1 MKYSH
6 LESKVLEFKEKQDD
20 YARLLQVVVA
30 FANMQGG
37 TIILGI
43 RDKDREIIGLS
54 DTDIERYHA
63 ELPQAVADAVAPQI
77 ALDLFEQNLGGKTCL
92 VIRVFPGP
100 HKPYF
105 IKRLGCPDGI
115 FVRFGSH
122 NRKADDY
129 TVQELTREKTGT
141 RFEDTPV
148 PQLTFADL
156 SRDLMSNV
164 LQKMDEREFI
174 GSGFGTVDVAGRT
187 IPNIA
192 GTLLFFPEHKRMVAE
207 STISVVQYAGKDK
220 QNLMKSETL
229 EGGIHRILELSF
241 GYLSALL
248 GRRYQIEGTTK
259 VPQEL
264 ELPKEALR
272 EALVNA
278 IAHRA
283 YDYEAPIRISVF
295 SNRVE
300 FLNPGSFYAPI
311 HSENLQEGLS
321 RYRNPLIADA
331 LRKTG
336 HMEKQG
342 IGISRIIDSCQGAG
356 LLTPSFVELEH
367 FVKVTLYMEQCG
379 GTHGERAAVIV
390 ERPSTPREIFS
401 KVETLSS
408 AELAQHI
415 GKSQAMAKKIL
426 QKLKKQGVIE
436 PVGRGPATR
445 YRWVG

>member
-1 MKYSH
+1 M
-6 LESKVLEFKEKQDD
+6 ESKVLEFKEKQES
-20 YARLLQVVVA
+20 YGRLTQTVVA
-30 FANMQGG
+30 FANTQGG
-37 TIILGI
+37 TILLGI

-54 DTDIERYHA
+54 DTDLERYHT
-63 ELPQAVADAVAPQI
+63 ELPQAVADAVSPQI

-129 TVQELTREKTGT
+129 TVQELTRLKTGT

-156 SRDLMSNV
+156 SRELMSNAR
-164 LQKMDEREFI
+164 QEMDEREFI
-174 GSGFGTVDVAGRT
+174 GSGFGLADVTGRP
-187 IPNIA
+187 IPSVA
-192 GTLLFFPEHKRMVAE
+192 GTLLFFPEPSRIVAE
-207 STISVVQYAGKDK
+207 STISIVQYAGKDK
-220 QNLMKSETL
+220 QHLMKSETF
-229 EGGIHRILELSF
+229 EGGIHRILELAF
-241 GYLSALL
+241 RYLSALL
-248 GRRYQIEGTTK
+248 GRSYQIEGITK

-264 ELPKEALR
+264 DLPEEALR

-278 IAHRA
+278 VAHRA

-311 HSENLQEGLS
+311 HSENLREGLS

-342 IGISRIIDSCQGAG
+342 IGIARIIDSCQGAG

-367 FVKVTLYMEQCG
+367 FVKVTLYMEPLEQDPAEG
-379 GTHGERAAVIV
+379 AAVTAEV
-390 ERPSTPREIFS
+390 PATPREIFS

-436 PVGRGPATR
+436 QIGRGPATR
-445 YRWVG
+445 YRWIG